1 MQAMNFYT
9 TNSWTG
15 SNYDGN
21 LSTKEIAAKVRVFA
35 KNNFPGFKFS
45 VRSEWSMYT
54 DSVYIELKAGPCAP
68 FVDGSASAQQRCV
81 YNIGDKTYRDDVL
94 YYSIEEMEGETK

>member
-21 LSTKEIAAKVRVFA
+21 LSTKEIAAKVL
-35 KNNFPGFKFS
+35 
-45 VRSEWSMYT
+45 EM
-54 DSVYIELKAGPCAP
+54 
-68 FVDGSASAQQRCV
+68 SARKIQTGINS
-81 YNIGDKTYRDDVL
+81 K
-94 YYSIEEMEGETK
+94 